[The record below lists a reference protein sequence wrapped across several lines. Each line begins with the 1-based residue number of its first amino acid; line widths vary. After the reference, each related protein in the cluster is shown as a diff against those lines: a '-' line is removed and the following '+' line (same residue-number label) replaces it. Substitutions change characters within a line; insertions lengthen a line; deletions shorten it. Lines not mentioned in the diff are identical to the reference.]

1 MITKSKETYGM
12 NQRRQS
18 SQILADMKDRGRDA
32 KKPRLNICGVKNKTR
47 DFSYTN
53 MYKTKMILAKERG

>member
-1 MITKSKETYGM
+1 M